1 MTTVMT
7 TNRLYIDGEWVAG
20 SGAAEDPTYDPAT
33 EAVITTVARAEA
45 SDVDAAVAAARRAFT
60 DPVWREL
67 SPRDRAAL
75 LFRLADL
82 LDAHAD
88 ELARLETL
96 DQGQPLGVSRQVS
109 VPVAADHFRYYAG
122 WVTKIEGA
130 VNPVSTPDTFNYT
143 RREPIGVCAL
153 ITPWNF
159 PLAIMSWKLAPALA
173 TGNTTVLKPAEQTP
187 LTTIRLV
194 ELVEEAG
201 FPRGVV
207 NLLLGDG
214 SVGAAL
220 IEHPGVDKVSFT
232 GSTEV
237 GRSIARTAAETFTRV
252 TLELGGKAPSIIT
265 TSADIDD
272 AVAGNL
278 GGALLNS
285 GQVCAAY
292 TRFYVDARREDEFVS
307 KLAAGAQAVR
317 IGPGLE
323 DGTMMGPLVSAQH
336 LAHVEN
342 LVEVARKENAEIV
355 TGGGRARDTGWFYAP
370 TVITGVTDEMRI
382 AREEVFGPVLSVL
395 TYSDE
400 DELASLVDRANDTD
414 YGLAAAVWTQ
424 DLRTAH
430 RLAAGIRAGSVFVN
444 GLPVPDAAA
453 PWGGFKASG
462 LGREMSHHAIDAYT
476 EVKSV
481 FVNLA

>member
-1 MTTVMT
+1 MI
-7 TNRLYIDGEWVAG
+7 TNKLHIDGEWVGG
-20 SGAAEDPTYDPAT
+20 SGGAEDPTYDPAT
-33 EAVITTVARAEA
+33 EDVITTVARAEVA
-45 SDVDAAVAAARRAFT
+45 DVSAAVGAARRAFA
-60 DPVWREL
+60 DPAWRDL
-67 SPRDRAAL
+67 SPRERAAL

-82 LDAHAD
+82 IDAHAD

-96 DQGQPLGVSRQVS
+96 DQGQPLAISRQVS
-109 VPVAADHFRYYAG
+109 VPMAADHFRYYAG
-122 WVTKIEGA
+122 WATKIQGA
-130 VNPVSTPDTFNYT
+130 VNPVSVPDTFNYT
-143 RREPIGVCAL
+143 RREPLGVCAL

-159 PLAIMSWKLAPALA
+159 PLMIMSWKLAPALA

-194 ELVEEAG
+194 ELVEQAG

-214 SVGAAL
+214 AVGAAL
-220 IEHPGVDKVSFT
+220 VEHPGVDKVSFT

-237 GRSIARTAAETFTRV
+237 GKSIGRAAADTFKRV

-265 TSADIDD
+265 TSADIDA

-307 KLAAGAQAVR
+307 KLAAGAESVR
-317 IGPGLE
+317 VGPGME
-323 DGTMMGPLVSAQH
+323 EGTVMGPLVSARH

-342 LVEVARKENAEIV
+342 MVEVARKEAEIV
-355 TGGGRARDTGWFYAP
+355 TGGARALDTGWFYAP
-370 TVITGVTDEMRI
+370 TVVTGVTDEMRI

-395 TYSDE
+395 AYSDE
-400 DELASLVDRANDTD
+400 DELVARANDTD

-424 DLRTAH
+424 DLGTAH

-476 EVKSV
+476 ETKSV